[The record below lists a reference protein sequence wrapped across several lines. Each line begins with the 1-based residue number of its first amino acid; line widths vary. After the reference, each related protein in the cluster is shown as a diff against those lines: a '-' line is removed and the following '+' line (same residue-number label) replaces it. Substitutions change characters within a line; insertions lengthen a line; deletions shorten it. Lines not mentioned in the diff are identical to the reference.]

1 MLSPSP
7 VILIPQSRE
16 KNLRSSLRVNSAK
29 HLCSLWDAAERKNNC
44 RDSSPRQVGA
54 QNDRSD

>member
-16 KNLRSSLRVNSAK
+16 KNLRSMLRVNSAK
-29 HLCSLWDAAERKNNC
+29 HRCSSSEPAKPKKQLQRPFARPEERGWL
-44 RDSSPRQVGA
+44 R
-54 QNDRSD
+54 